1 MKAFLLIAG
10 LVVLMCVAGTCD
22 YAEQVV
28 YNMPEK
34 TYNDIKEKL
43 GDDATT
49 YDIAREF
56 KKNRDK
62 YE

>member
-28 YNMPEK
+28 YNMQEK
-34 TYNDIKEKL
+34 TYNEIIEKL

-49 YDIAREF
+49 YDIAREY